1 MLNTFSLVSILSI
14 STLFYYLHSIFF
26 DIYIVGFVFVFFPNF
41 LSYLKLFLVI
51 LPSKSKS
58 LRL

>member
-1 MLNTFSLVSILSI
+1 MPLVWFQFYQFL
-14 STLFYYLHSIFF
+14 LFYYLHSIFF
-26 DIYIVGFVFVFFPNF
+26 DIYTVGFVFVIFPNF

-58 LRL
+58 LRF

>member
-1 MLNTFSLVSILSI
+1 MPLVWFQFYQFL
-14 STLFYYLHSIFF
+14 LFYYLHSIFF
-26 DIYIVGFVFVFFPNF
+26 DIYTVGFVFVIFPNF